1 MKKEEKLNKVITK
14 ELKPIQLTTK
24 ISNLVE
30 KKTMEHTKKYRSLT
44 ELMRGE
50 VKEPIGV
57 VFEIDLETGDL
68 LVSRGL
74 LEEFDNDDEEE
85 DNK

>member
-14 ELKPIQLTTK
+14 ELKPIQLITK
-24 ISNLVE
+24 ISNSIGI
-30 KKTMEHTKKYRSLT
+30 KTYRSIT

-74 LEEFDNDDEEE
+74 LEEFDDEDEEE
-85 DNK
+85 DNE